1 MLPICLP
8 RCPATVLSQRRV
20 CQYCN
25 QQALTRIPSKCF
37 DIWNHVSSGVGNLV
51 AVEHKRAPHQSY
63 KVTAAFVL
71 RLRFISP
78 AAGQQI
84 TMGKPDLGTITL
96 ISLSVESFI
105 LANVFWLFAL
115 STRLSVKRV
124 IATKHSVGCGG
135 SLARLYFREPFHAAI
150 AILLSFSVVV
160 SRISHSS
167 HHGRY

>member
-1 MLPICLP
+1 
-8 RCPATVLSQRRV
+8 
-20 CQYCN
+20 
-25 QQALTRIPSKCF
+25 
-37 DIWNHVSSGVGNLV
+37 
-51 AVEHKRAPHQSY
+51 
-63 KVTAAFVL
+63 
-71 RLRFISP
+71 
-78 AAGQQI
+78 
-84 TMGKPDLGTITL
+84 MGKPDLGTITL

-160 SRISHSS
+160 SRISHICGLLRFISLCSTGSS
-167 HHGRY
+167 LLLVSFLHSGMPLRVRTAT